1 MECWY
6 LAQSQWDK
14 TLNDWA
20 GKPKVTKGTE
30 WQDASGL
37 MASFTQ
43 FEAAFLFLPL
53 GDFDRI
59 YVYIISRQD
68 LSF

>member
-6 LAQSQWDK
+6 LAQRQWDK

-20 GKPKVTKGTE
+20 GKPKVTKGAE
-30 WQDASGL
+30 WRQDASGL
-37 MASFTQ
+37 MASFTRL
-43 FEAAFLFLPL
+43 EAAFLFLSL
-53 GDFDRI
+53 SDFDRI
-59 YVYIISRQD
+59 YIINWQD